1 MKALVADDER
11 AMRLYLRRL
20 LEANSYEVLDAADGD
35 GALGLLAERGADV
48 LVADLRMPG
57 PTGEELI
64 RRARGGMPALGVVI
78 ITAYP
83 SDSAVV
89 GCMRAGAVRFLIKPF
104 RSEEFLR
111 AVSSAMDEAA
121 EPGAGESINVRSDFR
136 GWVELTAPSRESY
149 LERLETFV
157 DLLYGTELTQ
167 EEKDDLKIA
176 MSEIVSNAVEWG
188 NRNEVQRAVRVSYC
202 MFPTEIVF
210 KIEDEGAGFDPEA
223 VPDPSADPIAHILG
237 RAAEGKRV
245 GGYGLYITRKI
256 MDKVIYNEQG
266 NAVIMSKL
274 LR

>member
-1 MKALVADDER
+1 MRAVVADDER
-11 AMRLYLRRL
+11 SIRLFLKRL
-20 LEANSYEVLDAADGD
+20 LEAKSYKVLEASTGD
-35 GALGLLAERGADV
+35 EALDILSRGPADV
-48 LVADLRMPG
+48 LIADLRMPG
-57 PTGEELI
+57 APPEDLI
-64 RRARGGMPALGVVI
+64 RRARETVPGLGVVV

-104 RSEEFLR
+104 GSEELLN
-111 AVSSAMDEAA
+111 AVSSAMDEGGDLE
-121 EPGAGESINVRSDFR
+121 EPGSIRVRSDFR

-149 LERLETFV
+149 LERLENFV
-157 DLLYGTELTQ
+157 DLLYGTELTE

-176 MSEIVSNAVEWG
+176 IGEIVSNAVEWG
-188 NRNEVQRAVRVSYC
+188 NRNDAQRSVRVSYC

-210 KIEDEGAGFDPEA
+210 KIEDEGSGFDLDA
-223 VPDPSADPIAHILG
+223 VPDPSGDPIAHILA

-274 LR
+274 LK

>member
-1 MKALVADDER
+1 MRAIIADDEK
-11 AMRLYLRRL
+11 AMRLYLKRL
-20 LEANSYEVLDAADGD
+20 LEANSYEVLDASSGD
-35 GALGLLAERGADV
+35 EALELLSGRRVDVLIADV
-48 LVADLRMPG
+48 RMPG
-57 PTGEELI
+57 PRPEHLI
-64 RRARGGMPALGVVI
+64 RLARQGTPGLGVVV

-83 SDSAVV
+83 SDSMVV

-104 RSEEFLR
+104 RNEEILD
-111 AVSSAMDEAA
+111 AVASAMDEAA
-121 EPGAGESINVRSDFR
+121 EPEVSDSIKVRSDFR
-136 GWVELTAPSRESY
+136 GWVELTAPSRECY
-149 LERLETFV
+149 LEKLEVFV

-176 MSEIVSNAVEWG
+176 ISEIVSNAVEWG
-188 NRNEVQRAVRVSYC
+188 NRNDAQRTVRVSYC

-210 KIEDEGAGFDPEA
+210 KIADEGVGFDPA
-223 VPDPSADPIAHILG
+223 SVPDPSADPIAHILG

-274 LR
+274 LH